1 MFYCNGSV
9 FWNQFFF
16 FFAYFL
22 FAESLI
28 YDYSQQI
35 IYYQLLGLSYR
46 AWKYFGGSMSA
57 AN

>member
-1 MFYCNGSV
+1 MAVCFGTI
-9 FWNQFFF
+9 

-46 AWKYFGGSMSA
+46 AWEYFGGSMSA